1 METTIEFCIF
11 DLFQVPLIRSN
22 WYFWFVG
29 PNLPK
34 EGISRGKQKKWTSL
48 WILHIRINVS
58 TKFHKLLIKYL
69 NLIKSKCRSSCS
81 PCSIAVWKKP
91 QVYLLKKY
99 DWMRHHVNYR
109 NRFQLKRF
117 SVYWTNIHFLS
128 FNKKNCWWFCATQ
141 HGLIYQNA

>member
-1 METTIEFCIF
+1 MNSAYLSYSRFHLSGQTDTF
-11 DLFQVPLIRSN
+11 DLLDQIC
-22 WYFWFVG
+22 
-29 PNLPK
+29 PK
-34 EGISRGKQKKWTSL
+34 KVF
-48 WILHIRINVS
+48 LHILINVS
-58 TKFHKLLIKYL
+58 TKFHKLLINYL
-69 NLIKSKCRSSCS
+69 NLIKSKCKSSCS